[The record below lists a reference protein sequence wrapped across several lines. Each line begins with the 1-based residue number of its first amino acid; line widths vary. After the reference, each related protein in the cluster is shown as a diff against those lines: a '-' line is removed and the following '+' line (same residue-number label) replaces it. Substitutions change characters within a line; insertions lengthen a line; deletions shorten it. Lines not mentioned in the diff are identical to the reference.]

1 VDLFVGFPTKQPC
14 GYLTPCLSSTEEV
27 FVIGRRRRAYEDEFV
42 AYYAARAGQLR
53 STAYLLCGDWH
64 LAEDLTQTTFTKLY
78 RAWTRIDRHEVLD
91 QYARQVLLRTFLD
104 ERRRPWR
111 REKPTEPE
119 DAVLDVTAPEVRG
132 SEDREVLKA
141 ALLQV
146 PKRRRAVLILRF
158 WADLSVEQVAD
169 ILGCTTGTVKSQTSR
184 GLADL
189 RAALGDAIGDLTRST
204 TGGPW

>member
-1 VDLFVGFPTKQPC
+1 MGWPRH
-14 GYLTPCLSSTEEV
+14 
-27 FVIGRRRRAYEDEFV
+27 RRGYEDEFV
-42 AYYAARAGQLR
+42 AYYSARAGQLR

-78 RAWTRIDRHEVLD
+78 RAWSRIDRHEVLD

-111 REKPTEPE
+111 REKPTLPE

-141 ALLQV
+141 ALQQV

-189 RAALGDAIGDLTRST
+189 RVALGDALGDLTRPT

>member
-1 VDLFVGFPTKQPC
+1 MGLLGH
-14 GYLTPCLSSTEEV
+14 
-27 FVIGRRRRAYEDEFV
+27 RRGYEDEFV
-42 AYYAARAGQLR
+42 TYYAARAAQLR
-53 STAYLLCGDWH
+53 NTAFLLCGDWH

-78 RAWTRIDRHEVLD
+78 RAWSRIDRHEVLD

-111 REKPTEPE
+111 REKPTLPD

-132 SEDREVLKA
+132 SEDREVLRA
-141 ALLQV
+141 ALQQV

-158 WADLSVEQVAD
+158 WADLSVEQVAT

-189 RAALGDAIGDLTRST
+189 REALGDELGDLTRPT

>member
-1 VDLFVGFPTKQPC
+1 MRH
-14 GYLTPCLSSTEEV
+14 
-27 FVIGRRRRAYEDEFV
+27 RRGYEDEFI

-53 STAYLLCGDWH
+53 NTAFLLCGDWH

-78 RAWTRIDRHEVLD
+78 RAWSRIDRHEVLD

-111 REKPTEPE
+111 RERPTLPD

-132 SEDREVLKA
+132 SEDREVLRT
-141 ALLQV
+141 ALQQV

-169 ILGCTTGTVKSQTSR
+169 ILGCSAGTVKSQTSR

-189 RAALGDAIGDLTRST
+189 REALGDALGDLTRPT

>member
-1 VDLFVGFPTKQPC
+1 M
-14 GYLTPCLSSTEEV
+14 
-27 FVIGRRRRAYEDEFV
+27 IGRRGPRRAYEDEFV

-53 STAYLLCGDWH
+53 NTAYLLCGDWH
-64 LAEDLTQTTFTKLY
+64 LAEDLTQTAFTKLY

-111 REKPTEPE
+111 REKPDRARGRSCSTS
-119 DAVLDVTAPEVRG
+119 TAPEVRG

-141 ALLQV
+141 ALMQV

-158 WADLSVEQVAD
+158 WADLSVEQVAN